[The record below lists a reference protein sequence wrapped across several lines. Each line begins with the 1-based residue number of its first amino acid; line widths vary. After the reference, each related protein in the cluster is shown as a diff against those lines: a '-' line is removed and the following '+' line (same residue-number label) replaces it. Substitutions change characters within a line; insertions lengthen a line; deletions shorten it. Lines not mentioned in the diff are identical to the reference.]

1 MFESCSNVRRTAA
14 VTCLVLAS
22 MVLPAAAFGRQQ
34 SDPRQQEQQRPPTP
48 APAKAPEKSWSV
60 RMTKAAP
67 HTFTVKARD
76 AALPEIAGEISR
88 QLKIPFTL
96 SPLLEKQRVTL
107 DFGGL
112 NLEATLRMLAPQA
125 YIDYVTGGDDPE
137 PHPLAVYLQGANERP
152 PAATAAVHGNS
163 EAILIEGNTEDGLD
177 DQAQKKDEDP
187 LTVTFSNNLL
197 SVRAH
202 KQPLSVVLYKV
213 AQEMGVPFE
222 LRYESPQI
230 VDVEFTNYSLE
241 QALKSLSPEVRFY
254 YRLDLQTFQAQPL
267 RMVLVAPAPMK
278 S

>member
-1 MFESCSNVRRTAA
+1 
-14 VTCLVLAS
+14 
-22 MVLPAAAFGRQQ
+22 
-34 SDPRQQEQQRPPTP
+34 
-48 APAKAPEKSWSV
+48 
-60 RMTKAAP
+60 MTKAAP
-67 HTFTVKARD
+67 HTFTVKAKD
-76 AALPEIAGEISR
+76 APLPEITGEISR

-96 SPLLEKQRVTL
+96 SPLLEKQKVTL

-152 PAATAAVHGNS
+152 PSATAAVHGNS

-230 VDVEFTNYSLE
+230 IDVEFTNYSLE

-267 RMVLVAPAPMK
+267 RMVLVAPTPMK